1 MSICKI
7 CLQNGKPGVTIIWDE
22 NIKSQKTGRLIP
34 LESDRS
40 YHKHYEPT
48 KTAVPE
54 PNDYPNPITA
64 TTPTAPEKIAKQ
76 LDLNNLNVIRVL
88 VAALQEYIAIKE
100 AGQ

>member
-7 CLQNGKPGVTIIWDE
+7 CASNGKPGVTIIWDE

-48 KTAVPE
+48 KTIPE
-54 PNDYPNPITA
+54 PNDYPNPITQA
-64 TTPTAPEKIAKQ
+64 QTPTK
-76 LDLNNLNVIRVL
+76 LDLNNLAIVKAIA
-88 VAALQEYIAIKE
+88 AALQEYIQIKE

>member
-7 CLQNGKPGVTIIWDE
+7 CAQNGKPGVTIVWDE

-48 KTAVPE
+48 KTAIPE
-54 PNDYPNPITA
+54 NNDYPNPIVSTSKA
-64 TTPTAPEKIAKQ
+64 AEPK
-76 LDLNNLNVIRVL
+76 LDLNNLNVIKVL
-88 VAALQEYIAIKE
+88 VASLQEYIAIKE

>member
-7 CLQNGKPGVTIIWDE
+7 CAANGKPGVTITWDE

-48 KTAVPE
+48 KTAIPE
-54 PNDYPNPITA
+54 PNDYPNPIVS
-64 TTPTAPEKIAKQ
+64 TPKAAEPK
-76 LDLNNLNVIRVL
+76 LDLNNLNVVKVIA
-88 VAALQEYIAIKE
+88 AALNEYIAIKE

>member
-7 CLQNGKPGVTIIWDE
+7 CAQNGKPGVTILWDE

-48 KTAVPE
+48 KTAIPE
-54 PNDYPNPITA
+54 NNDYPNPITP
-64 TTPTAPEKIAKQ
+64 TISSTQTQTPK

-88 VAALQEYIAIKE
+88 VAALQEYIQIKE
-100 AGQ
+100 GQ